1 MMPKHIPAASGSRR
15 RLLAEFILITVT
27 VFWGGTFPLVKD
39 AIREIPVM
47 AFLWIRFALAAL
59 ILFLWAGPA
68 QIIGLGKKGWARG
81 IGLGALLFSSY
92 AFQTFG
98 LALTTSGT
106 IQARGIA
113 LRFS

>member
-1 MMPKHIPAASGSRR
+1 M
-15 RLLAEFILITVT
+15 RLVACSPVVPSLEPTLCFGLFRFLAEFILITVT

-81 IGLGALLFSSY
+81 IGLGAQS
-92 AFQTFG
+92 TR
-98 LALTTSGT
+98 SGP
-106 IQARGIA
+106 
-113 LRFS
+113 